1 MRKLLLLAFVILAVQ
16 GFGQR
21 VYFVYFQ
28 SENGKPF
35 SVYFN
40 EKLYNSSQAGY
51 LIVSKL
57 EPKSYTAA
65 IKFNAAD
72 NEPVPFNMLVENR
85 DYGYFIKEPDGK
97 MVLQNIQTKET
108 IYTTTDP
115 NAIKTVQKEV
125 SRFTDVLS
133 KASNNPTLK
142 EEIVQPPKP
151 VEKEVPKETPPVV
164 KEQEVVVK
172 KGPVVVPEKKIEQTE
187 NTAIHNEVQPEKQA
201 ENATITTE
209 VKPSA
214 PPPSTSGGI
223 PAPEYV
229 PSTVNKRFEN
239 STTAGLGITYS
250 DVYSN
255 GIVETITIFIPEPK
269 LIKNTDAVADKPADN
284 SLFLEK
290 KEVVEKKVA
299 PVIKE
304 KNEETKPVDKE
315 PAVQNTSADKPVAK
329 NTNKNC
335 KETADEQDF
344 IKLRKKMIGED
355 TDEDMLSVAAKAFKL
370 KCYTSEQVK
379 NLSVIFLTDEG
390 KYKIF
395 DAAFPYVWDQE
406 KYATID
412 SGIKDEYFLRRF
424 KSILP

>member
-1 MRKLLLLAFVILAVQ
+1 MRKLLLLVFVILAVQ

-40 EKLYNSSQAGY
+40 DKLYNSSQAGY

-57 EPKSYTAA
+57 EPKNYTAA
-65 IKFNAAD
+65 IKFNAGD
-72 NEPVPFNMLVENR
+72 NEPVPFSMVVENR

-97 MVLQNIQTKET
+97 MVLQNIQTKEIT
-108 IYTTTDP
+108 HTTTDP

-125 SRFTDVLS
+125 SKFTDVLS

-151 VEKEVPKETPPVV
+151 VEKEAPKEIPPAV
-164 KEQEVVVK
+164 KEQEQVAK
-172 KGPVVVPEKKIEQTE
+172 KEPVVVPEKKIEQTE
-187 NTAIHNEVQPEKQA
+187 NTAINNEVPPQKQA
-201 ENATITTE
+201 EINVIPTE
-209 VKPSA
+209 VKPSVTA
-214 PPPSTSGGI
+214 PNSSGI

-255 GIVETITIFIPEPK
+255 GVVETITIFIPEPK
-269 LIKNTDAVADKPADN
+269 LIKNTDVAVDKPADN

-290 KEVVEKKVA
+290 KEVVEKKAA
-299 PVIKE
+299 PVVKE
-304 KNEETKPVDKE
+304 NKEETKPAEKE
-315 PAVQNTSADKPVAK
+315 AIVQNTADDKPIAK
-329 NTNKNC
+329 TANKNC

-370 KCYTSEQVK
+370 KCYTTEQVK

-395 DAAFPYVWDQE
+395 DAAFPYVSDQE